1 MKQMKIGDW
10 NLEVDVEKTKDFY
23 QAYHQ
28 ITERCD
34 CIFCKNF
41 VSAIELIPKPVL
53 DFFRSLGID
62 PTKEG
67 EVSEYCEIK
76 DGMHL
81 YGGFFH
87 IVGELISGPD
97 CWIETSEEVSHLAT
111 NNMIEING
119 FKFGFTN
126 GVSSL
131 PDGFPN
137 PTLQLEF
144 EGIIPWTLKESFK

>member
-10 NLEVDVEKTKDFY
+10 ILEVDVERTKDFY

-28 ITERCD
+28 ITEGCD
-34 CIFCKNF
+34 CLSCKNF
-41 VSAIELIPKPVL
+41 VTAIKLIPKPVL

-67 EVSEYCEIK
+67 EVSEYYEKK
-76 DGMHL
+76 DSMHL

-97 CWIETSEEVSHLAT
+97 CWVETSVEVSHLAT
-111 NNMIEING
+111 NNMIEIND
-119 FKFGFTN
+119 FKFGFTY

-131 PDGFPN
+131 PDEFPK
-137 PTLQLEF
+137 PTVQLEF
-144 EGIIPWTLKESFK
+144 EGTIPWMLKEEP